1 MDAAKPGP
9 GYDPNPSLRRKR
21 VLNIG
26 IGLVLGLV
34 LTGIGT
40 GGLAVL
46 RPSPSQPWMLR
57 HRMGSP
63 TPIMGSSPIGAFDT
77 RSGCFAEGRL
87 WMLRVGQW

>member
-1 MDAAKPGP
+1 VMDAAKPGP

-21 VLNIG
+21 VLDIG

-40 GGLAVL
+40 GGFAVL
-46 RPSPSQPWMLR
+46 RPSPSKRSTRRRSCCGQ
-57 HRMGSP
+57 
-63 TPIMGSSPIGAFDT
+63 TAF
-77 RSGCFAEGRL
+77 GVEGRL